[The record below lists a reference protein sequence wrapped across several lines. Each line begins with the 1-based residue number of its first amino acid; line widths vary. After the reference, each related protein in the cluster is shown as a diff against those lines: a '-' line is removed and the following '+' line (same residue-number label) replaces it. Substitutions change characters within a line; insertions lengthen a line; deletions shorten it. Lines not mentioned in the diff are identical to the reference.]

1 MINTTMMTNST
12 NILQMFTS
20 VNDASNGGFISI
32 LLFVI
37 FLVFIVNS
45 RNLGADDLLKRS
57 VSGSFV
63 LMIISVLLFILEF
76 IGWQFSLFSILL
88 FFASF
93 IAYKF
98 GG

>member
-12 NILQMFTS
+12 NLYQMFTS

-37 FLVFIVNS
+37 FLIFVVNS
-45 RNLGADDLLKRS
+45 RNIGSEDILKRS